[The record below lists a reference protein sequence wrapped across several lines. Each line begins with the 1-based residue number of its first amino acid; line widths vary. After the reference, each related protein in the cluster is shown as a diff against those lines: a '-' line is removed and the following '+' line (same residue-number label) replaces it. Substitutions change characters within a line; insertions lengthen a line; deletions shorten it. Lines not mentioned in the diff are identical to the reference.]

1 MLHRRANC
9 QGIELRDRLL
19 MALTLS
25 SGATDAICWL
35 ALGKIFTGFM
45 TGNLVFLGLRI
56 SGADGPALHSI
67 LTSLGAFAVGVF
79 GASLIVRP
87 TRGSQAWPRRVTLA
101 LTVTALGQLCFFG
114 LWLAVSGDPSVAAA
128 DVLLGV
134 SALSMGFQTA
144 AVFSLGVQGVF
155 TTAATATLTVL
166 MGDAAHWSSTRPDRR
181 VLAGILIAL
190 LTGATCGG
198 LLVVHARSYAPLV
211 SVLATSCVV
220 VIAAIAFSDR
230 RVRRTDSRLEG
241 VST

>member
-1 MLHRRANC
+1 
-9 QGIELRDRLL
+9 
-19 MALTLS
+19 
-25 SGATDAICWL
+25 
-35 ALGKIFTGFM
+35 
-45 TGNLVFLGLRI
+45 
-56 SGADGPALHSI
+56 
-67 LTSLGAFAVGVF
+67 
-79 GASLIVRP
+79 
-87 TRGSQAWPRRVTLA
+87 VTLA

-134 SALSMGFQTA
+134 SALAMGFQTA

-190 LTGATCGG
+190 LAGATCGG
-198 LLVVHARSYAPLV
+198 VLVVHARSYAPLV

-230 RVRRTDSRLEG
+230 RVRRSDSRFEG

>member
-1 MLHRRANC
+1 MLHHRANG

-19 MALTLS
+19 MALALS

-56 SGADGPALHSI
+56 SGAGGPALHSI
-67 LTSLGAFAVGVF
+67 LTPLCTFAVGVF

-87 TRGSQAWPRRVTLA
+87 TRGSQTWPRRVTLA
-101 LTVTALGQLCFFG
+101 LAVTALLQLCFFS
-114 LWLAVSGDPSVAAA
+114 LWLAVSGHPSVAATDA
-128 DVLLGV
+128 LLGV
-134 SALSMGFQTA
+134 SGLAMGFQTA

-190 LTGATCGG
+190 LAGTTCGG
-198 LLVVHARSYAPLV
+198 VLVVHARSYAPLV

-220 VIAAIAFSDR
+220 VTAAIGFSDR
-230 RVRRTDSRLEG
+230 RVRRSDSHLEG